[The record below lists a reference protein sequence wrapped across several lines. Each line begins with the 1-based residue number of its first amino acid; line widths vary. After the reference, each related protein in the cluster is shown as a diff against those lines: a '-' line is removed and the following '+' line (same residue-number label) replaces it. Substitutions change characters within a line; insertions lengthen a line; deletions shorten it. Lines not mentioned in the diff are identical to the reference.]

1 VALRRAAAGSR
12 LTWLFDLDNTLHN
25 ASPHIFPHIDRSM
38 TLYLAQT
45 LGVGE
50 AEAERVRREYW
61 TRYGATLTGMMRLH
75 GTDPHHFLRET
86 HRFPDLPRMLVF
98 ERGLRAML
106 RRLPGRKLVFTNAPL
121 EYAKAVLAAA
131 GIADAFGG
139 IHAIE
144 RMLFRPKPDI
154 SAYRALLESERL
166 IANRCVMVEDTL
178 ANLVTAKRL
187 GMKTVWV
194 SRVPRRPP
202 HVDARI
208 AGILDLPRVLHTA
221 GVRG

>member
-1 VALRRAAAGSR
+1 LQ
-12 LTWLFDLDNTLHN
+12 TWLFDLDNTLHN

-50 AEAERVRREYW
+50 AEAGRVRREYW

-86 HRFPDLPRMLVF
+86 HRFTDLPRILVF

-121 EYAKAVLAAA
+121 QYARAVLEAA
-131 GIADAFGG
+131 GIADEFDG

-144 RMLFRPKPDI
+144 RMLFRPKPNI
-154 SAYRALLESERL
+154 AAYRALLKSEGL

-178 ANLVTAKRL
+178 ANLVTAKQL

-194 SRVPRRPP
+194 SRAPRRPP
-202 HVDARI
+202 LVDARI
-208 AGILDLPRVLHTA
+208 AGILGLPRVLHKI

>member
-1 VALRRAAAGSR
+1 VALRNAATRPR

-25 ASPHIFPHIDRSM
+25 ATPHIFPHIDRSM
-38 TLYLAQT
+38 TAFLAQT

-50 AEAERVRREYW
+50 AEAGSVRREYW

-75 GTDPHHFLRET
+75 GTDPHYFLQET

-121 EYAKAVLAAA
+121 RYAQSVLEAT
-131 GIADAFGG
+131 GIAGEFDG

-144 RMLFRPKPDI
+144 RMLFHPKPGVA
-154 SAYRALLESERL
+154 AYRALLRSERL

-178 ANLVTAKRL
+178 ANLVTARQL

-194 SRVPRRPP
+194 SRTPRRPP
-202 HVDARI
+202 QVDARI
-208 AGILDLPRVLHTA
+208 ACILDLPRVLHEIA
-221 GVRG
+221 VRG